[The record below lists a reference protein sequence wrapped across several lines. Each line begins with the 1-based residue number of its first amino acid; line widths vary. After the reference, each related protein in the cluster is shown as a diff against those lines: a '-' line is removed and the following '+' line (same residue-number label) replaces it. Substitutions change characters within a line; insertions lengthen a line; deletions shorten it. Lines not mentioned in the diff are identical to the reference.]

1 MLAQEKEKNKKL
13 KDSQKNNNI
22 DIEKLKTLLNEEK
35 EKNKILNANQ
45 EQNYVEIEKLK
56 IKLKEEKEK
65 NEKELKEYK
74 NKNDINIEQ
83 LKLKTSQLDTF
94 AKTLDEK
101 DELIK
106 KLRNNYMQNKEDK
119 IKQFQKEIMEL
130 EEKNKNL
137 LKENDELKQSNII
150 LIKSSNTD
158 LLKISQSKNQ
168 INDRFSDIYDS
179 VEKKETTELHNYN
192 EIINELKIENENLK
206 KQNEEL
212 KLKNKEIKEEK
223 EIKRKN
229 ILSQSANSAGSD
241 EEEEF
246 DVNYLANTAKR
257 KNNSEDMKIDYPG
270 LNNINE
276 KYEELKN
283 KIIEIKETFNYIIS
297 KIQVNEPDIKP
308 KIDRVHELLNIDSD
322 E

>member
-1 MLAQEKEKNKKL
+1 M
-13 KDSQKNNNI
+13 
-22 DIEKLKTLLNEEK
+22 
-35 EKNKILNANQ
+35 
-45 EQNYVEIEKLK
+45 
-56 IKLKEEKEK
+56 LKEEKEK

-74 NKNDINIEQ
+74 NQNELNLEQ

-94 AKTLDEK
+94 TKTLNEK

-106 KLRNNYMQNKEDK
+106 KLRNNYMQNQEDK

-130 EEKNKNL
+130 EEKNNNL
-137 LKENDELKQSNII
+137 LKENDKLKQSNII

-168 INDRFSDIYDS
+168 FNDKFSGIYDS
-179 VEKKETTELHNYN
+179 VEKKETTKYDNN
-192 EIINELKIENENLK
+192 KEIISELKIENENLK
-206 KQNEEL
+206 KQIEQL
-212 KLKNKEIKEEK
+212 KLKGKEIKEEK
-223 EIKRKN
+223 EIIRKN

-257 KNNSEDMKIDYPG
+257 KNNSEDMKIDFPG

-283 KIIEIKETFNYIIS
+283 KIIEIKEIFNYIKS
-297 KIQVNEPDIKP
+297 KIQLNEPNIKP
-308 KIDRVHELLNIDSD
+308 KINRVYELLNIDFD
-322 E
+322 D